1 MALFKPYK
9 IQSSQLNSLPK
20 KEGQLIVTTDDK
32 ALYIDISNSQRIK
45 VYSDELAKIDD
56 LDGIA
61 FSIVNELPTTNIDPN
76 LIYLIEST
84 NDSVTPAQSVTYNMI
99 EVTAPSGYETAYTLT
114 QNGIAIG
121 TQINIPITLTTQDVQ
136 NMINTS
142 ITNVLEASY

>member
-20 KEGQLIVTTDDK
+20 TEGQLIVTTDDK

-84 NDSVTPAQSVTYNMI
+84 NDSVTPAPGVTYNMI
-99 EVTAPSGYETAYTLT
+99 EVTAPSGYETAYALT

-136 NMINTS
+136 NIINTS
-142 ITNVLEASY
+142 ITNALEASY